1 MMRRKCGEWRNR
13 LQLREVRME
22 NRSLY
27 VVNTATVHVKQRSI
41 HKADEHGGNRISGG
55 DSSHGGTIPLDR
67 TAANFLPA

>member
-13 LQLREVRME
+13 LQLREVRVE
-22 NRSLY
+22 NRGLH

-41 HKADEHGGNRISGG
+41 HKADEDSGNRVNSG
-55 DSSHGGTIPLDR
+55 DSSHGDTIPLDR